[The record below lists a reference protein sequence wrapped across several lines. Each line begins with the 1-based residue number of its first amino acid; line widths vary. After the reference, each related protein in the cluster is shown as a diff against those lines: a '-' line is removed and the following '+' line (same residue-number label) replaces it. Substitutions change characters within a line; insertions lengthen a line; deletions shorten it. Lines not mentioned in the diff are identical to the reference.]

1 MGLLQAKERA
11 DRLAAAL
18 AATGLKLPAMSAA
31 EVVAA
36 AVIRPALAAPV
47 ALAVVMA
54 QAVEVE
60 VLQTTATIPV
70 PAVMAAL
77 VYAS

>member
-1 MGLLQAKERA
+1 MGLLQAKEQA
-11 DRLAAAL
+11 DRQVAAL
-18 AATGLKLPAMSAA
+18 AGTGLKLLAMSAA

-36 AVIRPALAAPV
+36 AVIRPALAALV

-54 QAVEVE
+54 RAVEVE
-60 VLQTTATIPV
+60 VLQTTATIPA

-77 VYAS
+77 VFAS